1 MVICISMVESGL
13 FFSRQNDN
21 QASLYQTWQMSHRTH
36 IIKWA
41 SWISW
46 NVRLLCRPWAIF
58 TQGKFLHLQNYL
70 YRMQSNHPL
79 LVKNKLM
86 LSRPCQDVW
95 TSRWCQHPSFLH
107 ISCFCFFLTTSF
119 HSCVRSIKLKLVTLV
134 SVPLTTV
141 VPLHFCCVYVV
152 SVGGIA
158 SSASMHRT
166 HCLAHSWFAPSLHAP
181 V

>member
-86 LSRPCQDVW
+86 LSRPCQDV
-95 TSRWCQHPSFLH
+95 
-107 ISCFCFFLTTSF
+107 
-119 HSCVRSIKLKLVTLV
+119 
-134 SVPLTTV
+134 
-141 VPLHFCCVYVV
+141 
-152 SVGGIA
+152 
-158 SSASMHRT
+158 
-166 HCLAHSWFAPSLHAP
+166 
-181 V
+181 